1 MNKKHLF
8 HHWEINQCS
17 TFLECLLY
25 FNIFSTRKGT
35 NLCHLTKAD
44 MVQDEVVMTL
54 ELNIPI
60 CLEKMAGNDEKIVV
74 RQQPIFKGKV
84 LILANNDDDKLLHK
98 ENGKSHQHNRTSRV
112 LNTQNTKKKNA
123 FTRAGEV
130 MTYLMDQKTWIE
142 FKKQK
147 QTHWNKWKTTQN
159 REVIDDTY

>member
-74 RQQPIFKGKV
+74 RQQPIFKGKA

-112 LNTQNTKKKNA
+112 LNTQNKKKKRIYKSWRSHDILDGSEDMNWVQEA
-123 FTRAGEV
+123 EA
-130 MTYLMDQKTWIE
+130 
-142 FKKQK
+142 
-147 QTHWNKWKTTQN
+147 
-159 REVIDDTY
+159 DTLEQVEDNTE